1 MKKARKFIYPF
12 FFSLAFYLAFIVLAL
27 LINAFVTGDG
37 YGGLGLFFI
46 FLLAWCYL
54 LVPLYCVKYTKLI
67 KEEKLKYFY
76 AAYNFVILSA
86 IHTAGFIF
94 NEDAFIFGLAFI
106 AWVAI
111 WTFVPLAL
119 RVAARKKK
127 ESEEVKQQDAQEK
140 PCCETYR
147 FLQNKKRRIIAICFS
162 GLYLTSLV
170 FSSEFFS
177 MLTFQNSRY
186 VLSLIPII
194 AIFIFLILANKSY
207 PLKNLLLP
215 IAFGVKLTGNLYTIC
230 SALFSSYV
238 RFAGTLSLII
248 SCVLSLILGAMFVGT
263 ILKEKGLFLLKYGAL
278 SCALITTVNYIRTLI
293 SWSAEFEGTLD
304 LNFFWLHRDMFLQP
318 ILIVTFYIGL
328 FILFQTKKTVC
339 EIEI

>member
-54 LVPLYCVKYTKLI
+54 LVPLYCVKYTRLI
-67 KEEKLKYFY
+67 KDEKLKYLF
-76 AAYNFVILSA
+76 AAYNFVVLSA
-86 IHTAGFIF
+86 IHTAGVIF
-94 NEDAFIFGLAFI
+94 NSSAFIFALAFI

-111 WTFVPLAL
+111 WSFVPLAL
-119 RVAARKKK
+119 RVAAQKKK
-127 ESEEVKQQDAQEK
+127 ESEETKENH
-140 PCCETYR
+140 CCEKYS
-147 FLQNKKRRIIAICFS
+147 FLQNKKRRIIAVCFS

-186 VLSLIPII
+186 VFSLIPII

-238 RFAGTLSLII
+238 RFADTLSLII
-248 SCVLSLILGAMFVGT
+248 SCVLSLILVAMFVGT

-293 SWSAEFEGTLD
+293 SWSGDFVGTLD

-339 EIEI
+339 EKEI

>member
-27 LINAFVTGDG
+27 LINAFVTGEG

-67 KEEKLKYFY
+67 KEEKLKYLF
-76 AAYNFVILSA
+76 AAYNFVVLSA

-119 RVAARKKK
+119 RVAAQKKK
-127 ESEEVKQQDAQEK
+127 EMEEPEGKS
-140 PCCETYR
+140 CCETSP
-147 FLQNKKRRIIAICFS
+147 FLQNKKRRITAVCFS

-177 MLTFQNSRY
+177 MLTFQNARY
-186 VLSLIPII
+186 FFSLIPII

-238 RFAGTLSLII
+238 RFADTLSLVI

-293 SWSAEFEGTLD
+293 SWSGDFVGTLD

-328 FILFQTKKTVC
+328 FILFQTKKTLC
-339 EIEI
+339 EKEI

>member
-1 MKKARKFIYPF
+1 MKKAKKFIYPF
-12 FFSLAFYLAFIVLAL
+12 LFSLAFYLAFIVVML
-27 LINAFVTGDG
+27 LINTFVTGDG

-67 KEEKLKYFY
+67 KDEKLKYLF

-86 IHTAGFIF
+86 IHTAGVIF
-94 NEDAFIFGLAFI
+94 SRDAFLFALAFI

-119 RVAARKKK
+119 RLAAQKKK
-127 ESEEVKQQDAQEK
+127 EMEEAEGQEEK
-140 PCCETYR
+140 PCCETNP
-147 FLQNKKRRIIAICFS
+147 FLQNKKRRIIAVCFS
-162 GLYLTSLV
+162 GLFLTSLV

-215 IAFGVKLTGNLYTIC
+215 IAFGIRLTSNLFNIC
-230 SALFSSYV
+230 STIFSSY
-238 RFAGTLSLII
+238 I
-248 SCVLSLILGAMFVGT
+248 SYVGILNFVLSFVLCLIFGAMFIGT

-293 SWSAEFEGTLD
+293 SWSGDFVGTLD
-304 LNFFWLHRDMFLQP
+304 LNFFWLHRDLFLQP
-318 ILIVTFYIGL
+318 ILLVTFYIGL
-328 FILFQTKKTVC
+328 FILFPTKKTLC
-339 EIEI
+339 EKEQ